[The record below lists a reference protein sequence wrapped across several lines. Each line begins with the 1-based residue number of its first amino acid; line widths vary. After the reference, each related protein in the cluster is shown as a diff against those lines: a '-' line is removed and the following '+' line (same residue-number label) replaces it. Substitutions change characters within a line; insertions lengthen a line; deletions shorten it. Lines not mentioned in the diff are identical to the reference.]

1 MWGEF
6 FFFPPADISHMHV
19 SLQSINK
26 HWRISSSVVY
36 ADLLALPQCWL
47 QNHRRWVW
55 SIGLASHSWM
65 LSVGVV
71 FSRPA
76 CCDLPPPP
84 YHLAGTFYFT
94 AKTSTPKVFFNASGH
109 LIFFHSRTRRC
120 KHMENNIYSNPLCF
134 LHCIYP
140 MHLPLERECWECFF
154 LALVLSP
161 FLLNFFW
168 PYRAPNAQW
177 TRWLAG

>member
-71 FSRPA
+71 F
-76 CCDLPPPP
+76 CQTCLLWPPPP
-84 YHLAGTFYFT
+84 PPGWDFLFCCH
-94 AKTSTPKVFFNASGH
+94 TSTPKVFNASGH

-120 KHMENNIYSNPLCF
+120 KHMENNIYSNPLCL

-140 MHLPLERECWECFF
+140 VLLPLERERWECFF
-154 LALVLSP
+154 LAPVLIP

-177 TRWLAG
+177 TRWLAGKT